1 MVDFTPFTGLAAT
14 DNNTQYQA
22 NSVVTTANAGTVIA
36 ATSMVIVPAT
46 GYVGIGTTN
55 PLNNLDI
62 RGNASATGSLN
73 VGGAATVNSLVVNA
87 GVTFGSFNII
97 GALQA
102 GTINSNNTIQSAG
115 TTTANA
121 LISNVYGLFG
131 QNVTVNSTNAS
142 TTTTNGALVVA
153 GGIGVGGNINT
164 GGSVNLFTGQIGVGT
179 TTSAGLGSA
188 TNSSNVYVWGNV
200 IISNTASTS
209 SGVIFPDGT
218 IQTSAAS
225 PSLAT
230 LSYGLNGTVQFAN
243 TSNTF
248 LGDSTNF
255 FWDNS
260 NKRLGIGTSTPST
273 VLSVYGDTP
282 ALFNTRTGGGTRQE
296 IFVSHSTSTSNGT
309 VLGNDG
315 SVGSFGG
322 YGYLRRGESTVGSP
336 AISFTYV
343 SANHRVGINGVTQ
356 PQNALDVS
364 GAVAIGNS
372 YAGLAALTNTN
383 GMSVQG
389 RVGIG
394 TIAPNTANNNILTL
408 FSATGAGIELVSGGA
423 SAGGGNIQGSS
434 GGGLVFSTFTG
445 GVAAESYT
453 ERMRIDSNGDIGLGV
468 VDPLST
474 LDVGGIASFR
484 SAVSFAGAVV
494 VASLNSNTNVVG
506 VNLQS
511 TGLASVSSLIGNNN
525 VFGATLQS
533 SGTSQVNALISN
545 ASIQSI
551 GTITTA
557 ALNSNGAIVG
567 SSLTSNGTVVGA
579 TTATFNAIYSNTFIQ
594 GGAFTAASLNSNG
607 AIVGSSINSNGAIQA
622 NGAVTVN
629 SLNSNTNVVGVT
641 LQSTGQTTVASLVA
655 NTNIFSATMNTSGLA
670 LHQSLQSNTTIVAG
684 TGLTVTTGGATITGP
699 SSVTGNLTITGNL
712 IVFGNVVA
720 NNSNV
725 LVVNDPLIYLA
736 SQNPSNLYD
745 IGIVGNYVT
754 SASFQTGL
762 VRDNTDSSW
771 NLFDTYTT
779 NVGVG
784 TNNINWNDATLTYAK
799 FKAGNVTIA
808 GNAQSTSSST
818 GSLILSGVAGAG
830 IGGNINVD
838 GQRSVF
844 TGNMTINGTNVSTS
858 STTGA
863 VIINTGGMGIGGN
876 INVGGQQNVISG
888 NILLSGTNV
897 STSSTTGAL
906 VVTNGVGIGGNL
918 NINGGY
924 ANLTLASS
932 RIVADFTNAT
942 IASRAMFQTSTVNSP
957 TLVGAIPSGT
967 GTSSGFNAYNTADPT
982 NSVFMS
988 INIPTGATAT
998 RLESGVTGSGTF
1010 LPIAVLTSG
1019 TERMRVDVTGN
1030 VGIGSAMSVAGS
1042 FYARDITSNGSITM
1056 TSLTVGGTAT
1066 VNALVSNVYGLFGQ
1080 NVTVNSANVSTSTST
1095 GALIITTGGLGVGG
1109 NVNAGGQRSVF
1120 TGNMTIN
1127 GTNVSTSSTTGALIV
1142 LNGVGAGGN
1151 LNIGGQQ
1158 NTYTGNMLVSGSNVA
1173 TNSTTGALIVAQGV
1187 GVGGNVYVGNR
1198 VGFASGGSSVVY
1210 QAYNPATSSLDVVF
1224 G

>member
-1 MVDFTPFTGLAAT
+1 LEQDPLVDFTPFTGLAAT

-73 VGGAATVNSLVVNA
+73 VGGAVTLNSLVVNA

-218 IQTSAAS
+218 IQTSAAA
-225 PSLAT
+225 PSAAT

-282 ALFNTRTGGGTRQE
+282 ALFSTRTGGGTRQE

-343 SANHRVGINGVTQ
+343 STNHRVGINGVTQ

-394 TIAPNTANNNILTL
+394 TISPNITNNNILTL
-408 FSATGAGIELVSGGA
+408 FAATGAGIELVSGGA
-423 SAGGGNIQGSS
+423 SAGGGNIQTFS

-453 ERMRIDSNGDIGLGV
+453 ERMRIDSNGDVGLGV
-468 VDPLST
+468 ADPLST

-484 SAVSFAGAVV
+484 SAVSFASATAVSSLTANTNITTGTLNATSNV
-494 VASLNSNTNVVG
+494 IVASLNSNTNVVG
-506 VNLQS
+506 TNLQS
-511 TGLASVSSLIGNNN
+511 TGQTSVASLV
-525 VFGATLQS
+525 
-533 SGTSQVNALISN
+533 
-545 ASIQSI
+545 
-551 GTITTA
+551 
-557 ALNSNGAIVG
+557 SNGAI
-567 SSLTSNGTVVGA
+567 TGTTTTVTA
-579 TTATFNAIYSNTFIQ
+579 LTATSIQ
-594 GGAFTAASLNSNG
+594 NSG
-607 AIVGSSINSNGAIQA
+607 TT
-622 NGAVTVN
+622 TVQ
-629 SLNSNTNVVGVT
+629 SLNSNTNVVAT
-641 LQSTGQTTVASLVA
+641 NLQSTGQTTVASLVA

-712 IVFGNVVA
+712 IIFGNVVA

-725 LVVNDPLIYLA
+725 LVVNDPMIYLA

-844 TGNMTINGTNVSTS
+844 AGNMTINGTNVSTS

-863 VIINTGGMGIGGN
+863 VIINTGGVGIGGN

-924 ANLTLASS
+924 ANLTLVSS

-942 IASRAMFQTSTVNSP
+942 IASRAMFQTSTANSP

-998 RLESGVTGSGTF
+998 RLESGVTGSGTY

-1056 TSLTVGGTAT
+1056 TSLTVSGTAT
-1066 VNALVSNVYGLFGQ
+1066 VNALISNVYGLFGQ
-1080 NVTVNSANVSTSTST
+1080 NVTVNSANASTST
-1095 GALIITTGGLGVGG
+1095 GTGALVITTGGLGIGG

-1210 QAYNPATSSLDVVF
+1210 QAYNPATASLDVVF